1 MRKTIEIESVSLSV
15 KVMCPLCE
23 ESAMNVVVRRN
34 EREAEYEESTGCCGS
49 HVNAFWHEGKV
60 RFVWWDDENDS
71 GIFTQDFVLDN
82 YKLIEAGTTLWDST
96 GTVPTGET
104 GTV

>member
-1 MRKTIEIESVSLSV
+1 MRKTIGVEYVSLSV
-15 KVMCPLCE
+15 RVMCPLCE
-23 ESAMNVVVRRN
+23 ESTMHIVVREN
-34 EREAEYEESTGCCGS
+34 ELEADGEESTGCCGS
-49 HVNAFWHEGKV
+49 RVNAFWHEGKV